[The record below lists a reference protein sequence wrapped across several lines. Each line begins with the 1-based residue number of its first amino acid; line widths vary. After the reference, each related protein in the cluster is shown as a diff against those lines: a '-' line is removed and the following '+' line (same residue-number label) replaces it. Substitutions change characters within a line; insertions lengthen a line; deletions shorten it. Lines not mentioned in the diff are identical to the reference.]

1 MACVFE
7 CVSHVQAH
15 QGPAAAHEQGE
26 TRAQAVIGCCVHICR
41 PVRLRR
47 FCGSEPKNGPSCRR
61 MKGPDTGARGGVGV
75 GGKKDRGGGKGE
87 HAKVGQD
94 PHPAPPSG

>member
-1 MACVFE
+1 
-7 CVSHVQAH
+7 
-15 QGPAAAHEQGE
+15 
-26 TRAQAVIGCCVHICR
+26 
-41 PVRLRR
+41 
-47 FCGSEPKNGPSCRR
+47 

-75 GGKKDRGGGKGE
+75 GVGGQKDRGGGKGE